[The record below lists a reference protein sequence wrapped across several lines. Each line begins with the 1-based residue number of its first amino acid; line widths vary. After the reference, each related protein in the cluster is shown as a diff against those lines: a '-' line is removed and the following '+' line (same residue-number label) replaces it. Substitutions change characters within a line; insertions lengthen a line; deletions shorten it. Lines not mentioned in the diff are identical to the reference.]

1 MFIQTETTGDPARLR
16 FLPGRE
22 VLPEDQPTRHYVA
35 GDAATDSPLARLL
48 LGVEGVAAVTLEADA
63 LEIAKIEEFAWQH
76 LKPPVLGAIMEHFM
90 SGRPSVTDAYEAPIE
105 SGWEAGD
112 EDAVNRIEKILDDRI
127 RPAIEGYG
135 ASIELIGFRDH
146 LALFDLTGPGN
157 AAGRKQAIANI
168 VKHYVPEVEAVAY
181 ESDTA
186 PPQSVSML
194 PPGEPQ
200 LDSPEAEA
208 IQKLLDER
216 INPGVASHGGYI
228 ELLDVRQDTAYI
240 RMGGGCQGCG
250 AADVT
255 LRQGV
260 EIEIKNAVPVIER
273 IVDVS
278 DHDSGENPYYA

>member
-1 MFIQTETTGDPARLR
+1 MFIQTETTGDQARLR
-16 FLPGRE
+16 FLPGRA
-22 VLPEDQPTRHYVA
+22 VLAEDQPSRHYVA

-48 LGVEGVAAVTLEADA
+48 LGVDGVAAVTLEPDA
-63 LEIAKIEEFAWQH
+63 LEIAKTEHIAWQH

-90 SGRPSVTDAYEAPIE
+90 SGRPSVAEAYEPPIE
-105 SGWEAGD
+105 AGWDASD
-112 EDAVNRIEKILDDRI
+112 EEVVVRIEKILDDRI

-135 ASIELIGFRDH
+135 AAIELIGFREN

-168 VKHYVPEVEAVAY
+168 VKHYIPEVEAVAY

-186 PPQSVSML
+186 PPQSVSVL

-208 IQKLLDER
+208 IQRLLDER
-216 INPGVASHGGYI
+216 INPGVAAHGGYI
-228 ELLDVRQDTAYI
+228 ELLDLRQDTAYI

-250 AADVT
+250 MADAT

-260 EIEIKNAVPVIER
+260 EIEIKREVPSITQ
-273 IVDVS
+273 IIDVS
-278 DHDSGENPYYA
+278 DHASGENPYYA

>member
-1 MFIQTETTGDPARLR
+1 MFIQTETTGDPDRLR
-16 FLPGRE
+16 FLPGRR
-22 VLPEDQPTRHYVA
+22 VLPEGEAERRYAA
-35 GDAATDSPLARLL
+35 GEAAPDSPLARLL
-48 LGVEGVAAVTLEADA
+48 LDVDGVAAVTLEDEAV
-63 LEIAKIEEFAWQH
+63 EIAKTDAIAWQH

-90 SGRPSVTDAYEAPIE
+90 SGRPTLAGAQPLAVEPGWNDA
-105 SGWEAGD
+105 
-112 EDAVNRIEKILDDRI
+112 DADTVARIEQILDDRI

-135 ASIELIGFRDH
+135 GTITLNAFRDAT
-146 LALFDLTGPGN
+146 ALFDLQGPGSN
-157 AAGRKQAIANI
+157 AGRKQAIANI
-168 VKHYVPEVEAVAY
+168 LKHYVPAVEAVSY
-181 ESDTA
+181 ESDA
-186 PPQSVSML
+186 AEPQSTSIM

-200 LDSPEAEA
+200 LDSPAAEA

-216 INPGVASHGGYI
+216 INPGVAAHGGYI

-260 EIEIKNAVPVIER
+260 ETEIKAAVPAITR

-278 DHDSGENPYYA
+278 DHAAGENPYYA